1 MKEKQNR
8 RSRNIGGD
16 KISEEKKYQRKTKS
30 EEKKYQRRRNI
41 GGEEISEEKTDEM
54 AKLK

>member
-41 GGEEISEEKTDEM
+41 GGEEISEEETDEM